1 MLRTVATLAVDASA
15 AAPGLFAGARSARAG
30 RTAPHRG
37 VGREADR
44 GAELSVAEDADPDL
58 ALIAAV
64 ASGDQRA
71 LAQLV
76 RRHGPRLRALAS
88 GYSAAAADA
97 DDVVQETFFTV
108 WRTAGRF
115 EPRGV
120 KVGSWITRIA
130 VNRCIDL
137 DRRRRLRRLVGLD
150 DAAEVRDRAVDADRD
165 LDGRRTLAAVA
176 DDIRALPARQ
186 RAAILLAAD
195 GEKSNAEI
203 ADALGVTLGAAEQLL
218 VRARRTLRDKLAARE
233 GGGPP

>member
-1 MLRTVATLAVDASA
+1 
-15 AAPGLFAGARSARAG
+15 
-30 RTAPHRG
+30 